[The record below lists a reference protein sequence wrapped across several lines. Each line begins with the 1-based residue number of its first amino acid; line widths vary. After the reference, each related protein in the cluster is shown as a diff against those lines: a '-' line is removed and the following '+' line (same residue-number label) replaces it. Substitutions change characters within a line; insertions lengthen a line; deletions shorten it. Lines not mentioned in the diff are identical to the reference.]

1 MTCWR
6 EPAIWWWNQG
16 QPGASETSTGRNTYG
31 TEKGSSS
38 RYNHDTSGLL
48 ESNQRGPVWQ
58 RTRDG
63 RTRGTSQSFSRGDG
77 HCSRMFI
84 VVAGAR
90 PSLSGSSPVG
100 GGRLPSSERPDCEWQ
115 MEPSPGPT
123 HGPDSTADCPT
134 VHGQRRSGPSPSA
147 RTEAKL
153 RPRAD
158 QMTRSA
164 GPVIWRRRPG
174 PARGNRQGIGATLE
188 RTEQRQSIRTA
199 KSSAAA
205 SHSRQLCPSP
215 FGGRGA
221 TDSSGGDFAFSW
233 AGIEPQNFSPTYPEA
248 TTAVGQRWS
257 VVPRTTRVFHRPGRG
272 TQAANRPT
280 MSCPRPRQ
288 SPSS

>member
-1 MTCWR
+1 MTCR
-6 EPAIWWWNQG
+6 PPAIWWWNQG
-16 QPGASETSTGRNTYG
+16 RPGASETSTGRDTYG

-63 RTRGTSQSFSRGDG
+63 RTRGTSQSFSRGVG

-134 VHGQRRSGPSPSA
+134 VHGQRRSGPLSIGENRSEVEAPSRPNDSVGRTGHLAAEA
-147 RTEAKL
+147 R
-153 RPRAD
+153 
-158 QMTRSA
+158 A
-164 GPVIWRRRPG
+164 GPGQPTRYRCHL
-174 PARGNRQGIGATLE
+174 GA
-188 RTEQRQSIRTA
+188 
-199 KSSAAA
+199 
-205 SHSRQLCPSP
+205 H
-215 FGGRGA
+215 
-221 TDSSGGDFAFSW
+221 
-233 AGIEPQNFSPTYPEA
+233 
-248 TTAVGQRWS
+248 
-257 VVPRTTRVFHRPGRG
+257 
-272 TQAANRPT
+272 
-280 MSCPRPRQ
+280 
-288 SPSS
+288 